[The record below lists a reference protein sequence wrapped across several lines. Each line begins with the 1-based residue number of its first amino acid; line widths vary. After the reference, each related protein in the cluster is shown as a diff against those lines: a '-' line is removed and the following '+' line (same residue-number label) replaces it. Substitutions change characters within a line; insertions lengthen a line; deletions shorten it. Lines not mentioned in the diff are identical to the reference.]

1 MHSLS
6 KLQVGPTSLLL
17 YTLTPSHPHTLTR
30 PHPHLHSMTRLLHEL
45 EELRER
51 CMQLESMLSTTGKEI
66 EHLKLENQA
75 AQEDLLSLR
84 KSSVSDA
91 V

>member
-1 MHSLS
+1 
-6 KLQVGPTSLLL
+6 
-17 YTLTPSHPHTLTR
+17 
-30 PHPHLHSMTRLLHEL
+30 MTRLLHEL